1 MPKKGVRRRWYL
13 DSQGI
18 RRLGTKESGFQYV
31 DAGGKPITDS
41 RTLAR
46 IQKLR
51 IPPAWA
57 DVLIARGESAPLQA
71 VGKDSKGRLQ
81 YRYHDK
87 FRQQRDLEKFIR
99 LASFAESLP
108 PLRRR
113 VERDLKSRDLSRERV
128 LAALVRL
135 IDQGFFRV
143 GNDKS
148 ARSEETYGLT
158 TVLSRHVK
166 VSGDTI
172 RFEFI
177 GKWKKLQQRAIV
189 DKELATLIRAM
200 KQLGGDELFKFRDG
214 NRVVDVKDRHV
225 NQYLQG
231 VIGSDFTAK
240 DFRTWAGTLI
250 CSVALGYLGEAE
262 TLRKKKSNVKKAID
276 ATARSLGNTPAV
288 CRKSY
293 ICPALLDGYI
303 EGRPMIKPRKGL
315 DGTPVAK
322 RGLSREEKE
331 MLKFLRETIADRR
344 RAPRAA

>member
-18 RRLGTKESGFQYV
+18 RRLGTRESGFHYV
-31 DAGGKPITDS
+31 DAGGEGVTDE

-46 IQKLR
+46 IRKLR

-57 DVLIARGESAPLQA
+57 EVLIARGESAPLQA
-71 VGKDSKGRLQ
+71 VGKDSKGRVQ

-113 VERDLKSRDLSRERV
+113 VERDLKSRELSRERV

-148 ARSEETYGLT
+148 AKSEETYGLT
-158 TVLSRHVK
+158 TVLAKHVK

-177 GKWKKLQQRAIV
+177 GKWKKLQRRAIV
-189 DKELATLIRAM
+189 DKELASLIRSM
-200 KQLGGDELFKFRDG
+200 KNLEGEELFKFRDG
-214 NRVVDVKDRHV
+214 SRVVDVKDRHV
-225 NQYLQG
+225 NQYLQS
-231 VIGSDFTAK
+231 VIGNDFTAK

-250 CSVALGYLGEAE
+250 CSVALSHLGEAD

-276 ATARSLGNTPAV
+276 ATAQSLGNTPAV
-288 CRKSY
+288 CKKSY

-303 EGRPMIKPRKGL
+303 EGRPMITPRKRL
-315 DGTPVAK
+315 EVTPVAK

-344 RAPRAA
+344 RTPRAA